1 MLKLLKVNNQC
12 TLIGNKNMVYCLN
25 IDNIC
30 DTKKTKVQQK
40 ILVGIQK
47 VLLIKI
53 ITIFKSTI
61 YLKIF
66 SSKLKMFIINDQN
79 DNLYDKESI

>member
-1 MLKLLKVNNQC
+1 MLKLLKVNNQYN
-12 TLIGNKNMVYCLN
+12 LIGNKNMVYCLN

-40 ILVGIQK
+40 ILVEIQK

-79 DNLYDKESI
+79 DNLYDKESS